1 MGDSFGIPLDVVN
14 GLVRCV
20 HPGIDNH
27 VSFGAVLAVD
37 YDALLEQSYIDV
49 EDLEGRLLNAIEEYG
64 CDPMQWEALTPR
76 TTARDAKPELLHPGQ
91 SATAAAIH
99 RPR

>member
-1 MGDSFGIPLDVVN
+1 M
-14 GLVRCV
+14 RCV

-27 VSFGAVLAVD
+27 VSFGTVLDVD
-37 YDALLEQSYIDV
+37 YDAGLMQSYVDV
-49 EDLEGRLLNAIEEYG
+49 EDLEGRVLNAITEYT
-64 CDPMQWEALTPR
+64 CDPMQWEAPTPR
-76 TTARDAKPELLHPGQ
+76 TTAPDAKPELLHPGQ

>member
-1 MGDSFGIPLDVVN
+1 MRS
-14 GLVRCV
+14 V
-20 HPGIDNH
+20 HPGIDGH
-27 VSFGAVLAVD
+27 VSFGTVLNVD
-37 YDALLEQSYIDV
+37 YDAGLMQSYMDV
-49 EDLEGRLLNAIEEYG
+49 EDLDGRVLNAIREYG
-64 CDPMQWEALTPR
+64 CDLMHWEALTPR